1 MRDLSARAT
10 LVLFLGLLVAMM
22 VMLWAQE
29 SRATAARIADYNG
42 ATGELRG
49 YNLAAMWREADG
61 PWLVVEG

>member
-22 VMLWAQE
+22 VMLWVQE
-29 SRATAARIADYNG
+29 SKATAARIADYNR

-49 YNLAAMWREADG
+49 YNLGAMWREADG
-61 PWLVVEG
+61 RWREVR